1 MELFQARGN
10 YLYFIMFFQMR
21 HCSDSVMSGNVY
33 LFVSNVIQISVVIVA
48 FSLLFSSLSSDKVVV
63 SPKKLDFQEVE
74 RVEKS
79 ACTTLGQ
86 HVDVAVRAVETMP
99 VVASFQL

>member
-1 MELFQARGN
+1 
-10 YLYFIMFFQMR
+10 MFRQCHVGKRLSFR
-21 HCSDSVMSGNVY
+21 LKHN
-33 LFVSNVIQISVVIVA
+33 SN
-48 FSLLFSSLSSDKVVV
+48 FSRDYGVLTTSLPIKFLSP
-63 SPKKLDFQEVE
+63 PKKLDFQRVQ

-86 HVDVAVRAVETMP
+86 HVDVAVRAVETKL

>member
-21 HCSDSVMSGNVY
+21 HCSDSVMSGKRLSFRLKHNSNFSCDCGILTTFLKS
-33 LFVSNVIQISVVIVA
+33 LFQ
-48 FSLLFSSLSSDKVVV
+48 LL
-63 SPKKLDFQEVE
+63 SPAKKLDFQEVE

-86 HVDVAVRAVETMP
+86 HVDLAVRAVETKP